1 MAKRKKKVK
10 KVYNPIRKKA
20 RGKNRA
26 VKKLQRAFQRSEIKT
41 AKKEYT
47 IESLNRTLNYI
58 QSNSSIN
65 RDNKLGSTVAII
77 ARKLEGLAPG
87 EILKPGHYEY
97 FEIDDKWDGSTAS
110 LINHIKFKKDNSSV
124 NVDLFI
130 KNVVESKWGDAERHS
145 EYLQTSRD
153 AAFAKNIL
161 DVDVSESHID
171 TLRNIMN
178 SSEMWE
184 IVADKYGLGTKT
196 YDSESAKRD
205 WDDMAINV
213 DKMFKIRKL
222 SQSDVDKF
230 KTSLMNYDSNLSNVV
245 EEILKKY
252 T

>member
-1 MAKRKKKVK
+1 MAKRKKKIK
-10 KVYNPIRKKA
+10 KVYNPIRKKV

-26 VKKLQRAFQRSEIKT
+26 VKKLKQAFQISEIKT

-47 IESLNRTLNYI
+47 IESLNRTLDYI

-65 RDNKLGSTVAII
+65 KDDKLGSTVAII

-87 EILKPGHYEY
+87 ERLQSGNYVY
-97 FEIDDKWDGSTAS
+97 FKIDDNWDGSTAS
-110 LINHIKFKKDNSSV
+110 LINHIKFKKDNSNV

-145 EYLQTSRD
+145 EYLKTSRD
-153 AAFAKNIL
+153 TAFAKNIL
-161 DVDVSESHID
+161 GINIAESHID

-184 IVADKYGLGTKT
+184 IVADKYGLGTKF

-205 WDDMAINV
+205 WDDMALNV
-213 DKMFKIRKL
+213 DKMMKIRKL
-222 SQSDVDKF
+222 SQADVDKF
-230 KTSLMNYDSNLSNVV
+230 KSSLTNYDSNLSDIV